1 MTAGGDTPAWDFTE
15 FQAEFTPNEMTA
27 MVCSDGKLTA
37 DIERAELE
45 LASLGE
51 DDPSRPE
58 LARRIVAMVEELRTK
73 ERPFLFRAVGDLA
86 WSDLLAEHAPG
97 EDDVAYG
104 YNPKTFPQAAVA
116 ASCVAPVLTYEQA
129 EWLRST
135 LAPAQWRRLWA
146 AARVVNELGDG
157 LGKLPSGT
165 ATQLASETKSTTRRR
180 SASPAASSSA
190 GS

>member
-1 MTAGGDTPAWDFTE
+1 MGTGGDTAWDFAE
-15 FQAEFTPNEMTA
+15 FQAEFTPVEMTA

-51 DDPSRPE
+51 DDSSRPE
-58 LARRIVAMVEELRTK
+58 LARRIVAMVDDLRTK
-73 ERPFLFRAVGDLA
+73 ERPFLVRAISDLA
-86 WSDLLAEHAPG
+86 WSNLLAEHAPG
-97 EDDVAYG
+97 EDDMAYG
-104 YNPKTFPQAAVA
+104 YNQRTFPQAAVA
-116 ASCVAPVLTYEQA
+116 ASCVAPDLTLEQA

-135 LAPAQWRRLWA
+135 LAPSQWRRLWS

-165 ATQLASETKSTTRRR
+165 ATRLASETKSTTRRR
-180 SASPAASSSA
+180 SASHGASSSA
-190 GS
+190 ES